1 MLLERAHEMKL
12 VNKKRTPSI
21 SLSATPVFPIK
32 RQSQQFKATQRSNS
46 NFQTRNDELV
56 VKGDGKTTT

>member
-1 MLLERAHEMKL
+1 MKL